1 MGSGVI
7 VIFVAVIVISIGF
20 TSYHYSLNQPNL
32 VYAESGEPIQIGP
45 VQYIITHID
54 EHKGNKDTRPEHTFF
69 QIRIIAENMGTESTR
84 MTGGQF
90 YLIDENDKKY
100 EAIFGEFSSEDL
112 LDDIIFPNK
121 SVSWT
126 TQFDIPFDE
135 NAQYRILIS
144 PTKPQSS
151 LDIGFVCV
159 TNC

>member
-7 VIFVAVIVISIGF
+7 VIFIAVIVISIGF
-20 TSYHYSLNQPNL
+20 ASYHYSVNQPNL
-32 VYAESGEPIQIGP
+32 VYVDGGEPLQIGP
-45 VQYIITHID
+45 VQYIITHIA
-54 EHKGNKDTRPEHTFF
+54 EHNGNKDTRPEHTFF

-112 LDDIIFPNK
+112 IDDIIFPNK
-121 SVSWT
+121 PVSWT